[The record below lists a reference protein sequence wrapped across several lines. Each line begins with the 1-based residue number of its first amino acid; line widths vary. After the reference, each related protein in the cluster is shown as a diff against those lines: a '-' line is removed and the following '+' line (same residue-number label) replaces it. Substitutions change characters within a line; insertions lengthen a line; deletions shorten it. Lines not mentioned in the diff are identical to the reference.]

1 MKKIIV
7 SAAMCFLWT
16 ILANAQ
22 RGGQEWLTSNADA
35 QRSSW
40 IRTDAKIS
48 VESMRKAGFQ
58 FLWKMKLDNESKQ
71 LNSLTQPVLVG
82 NIIGYRG
89 FKSLAF
95 VGGSSDTVYAIDD
108 DLARVYWKTR
118 FNYPATTSQPAGS
131 LLCTGG
137 LTAAATRP
145 VSLTPL
151 EPARGGGGGNRIT
164 AAVAKIGEP
173 DQGFPDLVGRGAATA
188 APAPVTAPPAGVNPG
203 APAAGGPAPA
213 GGGGGGQGVGSA
225 FALASDGMVHQL
237 SLQTGKD
244 IVMQPVRF
252 VPPNANAGNL
262 ILVDNVLYTTTTN
275 GCSGTPNGVWAMDLA
290 SPAKT
295 VTNWTTEGP
304 NVAGSTGPVVGS
316 DGTIYV
322 ATDGTTS
329 STYANSVVALE
340 PKTLKVRDY
349 FTQAQA
355 DFTASPLVF
364 QYKAKDLIAAAAKD
378 GRLYILNITSLG
390 GTDHHTPLSST
401 PLGSSSADVAPSALA
416 SWQDAEGTRWIL
428 VPTNNAI
435 AAFKVVEQNGV
446 PTLQQGWVSRDM
458 VSPMSPI
465 VINGVVFALSSG
477 EYRAAGTQMSAV
489 QRVQRSK
496 PAILYAFDGLTGKE
510 LWTSGTTI
518 TSFVHSGGLS
528 GGAGQVYVG
537 TYDNTFYAFGF
548 PIEK

>member
-1 MKKIIV
+1 
-7 SAAMCFLWT
+7 STAMCFLWT
-16 ILANAQ
+16 ALAIAQ

-48 VESMRKAGFQ
+48 VASMRKAGFQ

-89 FKSLAF
+89 FKSLAL
-95 VGGSSDTVYAIDD
+95 VGGSFDTLYAIDD
-108 DLARVYWKTR
+108 DLARVYWKAQ
-118 FNYPATTSQPAGS
+118 FNYPATTQETAS
-131 LLCTGG
+131 LLCPGG
-137 LTAAATRP
+137 LTAAVTRP
-145 VSLTPL
+145 VSLTPPG
-151 EPARGGGGGNRIT
+151 PARGGGGGNRIT
-164 AAVAKIGEP
+164 AAVAKVGEP
-173 DQGFPDLVGRGAATA
+173 DQGFPDLVGRGSAAA
-188 APAPVTAPPAGVNPG
+188 APVPAPAPPAGVNPG
-203 APAAGGPAPA
+203 APAAGGPPP

-225 FALASDGMVHQL
+225 FALASDGTVHQL

-244 IVMQPVRF
+244 IVMQPVQF
-252 VPPNANAGNL
+252 VPRNANAGNL

-275 GCSGTPNGVWAMDLA
+275 GCGGTPNGVWAIDLA

-295 VTNWTTEGP
+295 ITNWKTEGP
-304 NVAGSTGPVVGS
+304 NVAGAAGPVVGS
-316 DGTIYV
+316 DGTIYI

-329 STYANSVVALE
+329 SPYANSVVALD

-364 QYKAKDLIAAAAKD
+364 QYRAKDLIAAAAKD
-378 GRLYILNITSLG
+378 GRLYILNSTSLG

-401 PLGSSSADVAPSALA
+401 PLGSSSIDVAPSALA

-446 PTLQQGWVSRDM
+446 PTLQQGWVS
-458 VSPMSPI
+458 
-465 VINGVVFALSSG
+465 
-477 EYRAAGTQMSAV
+477 
-489 QRVQRSK
+489 
-496 PAILYAFDGLTGKE
+496 
-510 LWTSGTTI
+510 
-518 TSFVHSGGLS
+518 
-528 GGAGQVYVG
+528 
-537 TYDNTFYAFGF
+537 
-548 PIEK
+548 